1 MPLGVTLLELRR
13 DLRAETGTSLNPN
26 QGVQAQE
33 TIDIL
38 LARQQRE
45 LWDAYNWQHL
55 KIWADVPLVGGQAVY
70 SYPKELGFDQIVRIY
85 IAQVTK
91 DDPVDPDKITAAT
104 SWTPLTYGIKAFM
117 MNLGPVSFGTPK
129 RWGNVATVNT
139 TGPVPITNPVGQLQ
153 VLPTPED
160 TSLTNPNVSY
170 MLRFEGLAPLSPLV
184 APTDTCILDSKAIV
198 LFAAAEVL
206 ATQKNEAA
214 PMKLTKAQN
223 YLRRLLA
230 DQGADKRQNYNMG
243 GYQRGGIDPDK
254 AGRRT
259 PYLDYMPG

>member
-13 DLRAETGTSLNPN
+13 ELRAETGTSLNPN

-33 TIDIL
+33 TLDIL

-55 KIWADVPLVGGQAVY
+55 KIWTDVPLEGGQALY
-70 SYPKELGFDQIVRIY
+70 DYPKEMAFDQIVRVY

-91 DDPVDPDKITAAT
+91 EGGTITAAT
-104 SWTPLTYGIKAFM
+104 SWTPLVYGIKSFM
-117 MNLGPVSFGTPK
+117 VNLGPTNIGTPK
-129 RWGNVATVNT
+129 RWGNVASVDVS
-139 TGPVPITNPVGQLQ
+139 GPVPITNPIGQFQL
-153 VLPTPED
+153 LPTPED
-160 TSLTNPNVSY
+160 SSLTAPNVSY
-170 MLRFEGLAPLSPLV
+170 MLRFEGLAPLSPLA
-184 APTDTCILDSKAIV
+184 APTDKCILDSKAIV
-198 LFAAAEVL
+198 LFTAAEVL
-206 ATQKNEAA
+206 ATQKSEAA

-243 GYQRGGIDPDK
+243 GNQRGGIDPDK
-254 AGRRT
+254 INRRA
-259 PYLDYMPG
+259 YAE